1 MTTPATGPR
10 AEIEAEA
17 DQRMG
22 AVAAELQAAGLA
34 ARVNQTQGVF
44 DITASVGQPSGKSI
58 DVIVDEDG
66 YVQVSYWNAPGA
78 APAQVVAV
86 IAAVVAA
93 ITAALPGQPARAPGS
108 PR

>member
-1 MTTPATGPR
+1 MHATT
-10 AEIEAEA
+10 
-17 DQRMG
+17 
-22 AVAAELQAAGLA
+22 QALAGAGLA

-44 DITASVGQPSGKSI
+44 DITASLGQPGGKSI

-78 APAQVVAV
+78 TPAQVVPV
-86 IAAVVAA
+86 ITAVVAA
-93 ITAALPGQPARAPGS
+93 ITAAQTGQPARTPGS